1 MRIALFDLHSTD
13 CLISLEYYA
22 TVQLVI
28 LLSCFIVK
36 HAWSNY
42 YYYYKLLFFFRVQE
56 LGFQYLE
63 LSVGL

>member
-1 MRIALFDLHSTD
+1 MRIALFDLHSKD
-13 CLISLEYYA
+13 CLISLEYYV
-22 TVQLVI
+22 TVQLAI

-36 HAWSNY
+36 NAWSN
-42 YYYYKLLFFFRVQE
+42 YYYYKLLFFFSVQE